1 MASDLNNV
9 TLIGRLTA
17 DPVLQYL
24 AQSGMAV
31 ASFSLANNYY
41 VASKNGDEVNFFE
54 VTAFGKQ
61 AETVSKYLKKGK
73 QVAVYGTLRQER
85 WQDKETGTNR
95 SKIKI
100 IMNQMQMLGGTGQS
114 GGYSEGEGSH
124 EYSNENRQPP
134 SYNNNAG
141 NASYNQ
147 APPRADIPMDSE
159 GFGDE
164 DDVPF

>member
-1 MASDLNNV
+1 MATDLNNV

-31 ASFSLANNYY
+31 ANFSIANNYY
-41 VASKNGDEVNFFE
+41 MANKGGDEVNFFE
-54 VTAFGKQ
+54 ITAFGKQ
-61 AETVSKYLKKGK
+61 AETVGKYLKKGK

-85 WQDKETGTNR
+85 WQDKETGTGR

-100 IMNQMQMLGGTGQS
+100 IMNQMQMLGGTGT
-114 GGYSEGEGSH
+114 GGYGEGESSQ
-124 EYSNENRQPP
+124 EYSASNENRQPP
-134 SYNNNAG
+134 SYNNAP
-141 NASYNQ
+141 SNQ
-147 APPRADIPMDSE
+147 MPVRNDIPIDSE

>member
-1 MASDLNNV
+1 MASDLNNI

-31 ASFSLANNYY
+31 ASFSIANNYY
-41 VASKNGDEVNFFE
+41 VANKGGDEVNYFE
-54 VTAFGKQ
+54 VTAFGKS
-61 AETVSKYLKKGK
+61 AETVGKYLKKGK

-95 SKIKI
+95 SKVKI
-100 IMNQMQMLGGTGQS
+100 IMNQMQMLGGAG
-114 GGYSEGEGSH
+114 GGYSEGESSQ

-134 SYNNNAG
+134 SYSAP
-141 NASYNQ
+141 SNQ
-147 APPRADIPMDSE
+147 MPPRNEIPIDSD

>member
-31 ASFSLANNYY
+31 ANFSLANNYY
-41 VASKNGDEVNFFE
+41 VANKGGDDVNYFE
-54 VTAFGKQ
+54 ITAFGKQ
-61 AETVSKYLKKGK
+61 AETVGKYLKKGK
-73 QVAVYGTLRQER
+73 QVAVFGALRQER

-95 SKIKI
+95 SKVKI
-100 IMNQMQMLGGTGQS
+100 IMNSMQMLGGAGT
-114 GGYSEGEGSH
+114 GGYGEGEGTQ
-124 EYSNENRQPP
+124 EYSSEPRQPQ
-134 SYNNNAG
+134 SYNNANTSTQMPVR
-141 NASYNQ
+141 NE
-147 APPRADIPMDSE
+147 IPIDSE

>member
-31 ASFSLANNYY
+31 ASFSIANNYY
-41 VASKNGDEVNFFE
+41 VANKGGDEVNYFE
-54 VTAFGKQ
+54 ITAFGKQ
-61 AETVSKYLKKGK
+61 AETVGKYLKKGK
-73 QVAVYGTLRQER
+73 QVAVFGALRQER
-85 WQDKETGTNR
+85 WQDKESGTNR
-95 SKIKI
+95 SKVKI
-100 IMNQMQMLGGTGQS
+100 LMNSMQMLGGSGT
-114 GGYSEGEGSH
+114 GGYSEGESNQGYSS
-124 EYSNENRQPP
+124 EPQQQPQSYSNT
-134 SYNNNAG
+134 NNQMPVRNE
-141 NASYNQ
+141 
-147 APPRADIPMDSE
+147 IPIDSE